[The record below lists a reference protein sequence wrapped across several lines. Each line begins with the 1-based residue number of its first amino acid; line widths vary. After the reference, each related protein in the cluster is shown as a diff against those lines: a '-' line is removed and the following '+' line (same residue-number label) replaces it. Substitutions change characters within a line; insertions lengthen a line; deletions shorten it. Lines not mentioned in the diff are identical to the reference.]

1 MNNLLW
7 IDVETTGLDPM
18 RDDILALGMALT
30 DSELSHKCSIE
41 LVFYRNPHTLRMGEY
56 VCEMH
61 TKNGLLER
69 SRNSNYMF
77 CDAAYDIRKFLESA
91 SPVGARWTG
100 VVKLIDSQLSVPLR
114 WKKGRRI
121 FVNSMSDL
129 FHESLTFEEIDRVF
143 AVMAACPQHQFQI
156 LTKRAKRM
164 AEYLNDPSTDDR
176 VAMAGERLAAEQG
189 WCHAHED
196 EHWPLPNVW
205 LGVSVENQQAAERR
219 IPYLLNVPAA
229 LRFLSC
235 EPLLG
240 PVDLTRLNYYNF
252 ENSPPRREL
261 SPACYLDCLAGH
273 LHGPDD
279 VLAEKIDWVIT
290 GAESGPGA
298 RPMQEGW
305 VRSLR
310 DQCTA
315 ASVPFFYKQ
324 KIEGK
329 NKVPL
334 HLLEGKQWAEF
345 PEVQP

>member
-1 MNNLLW
+1 MN
-7 IDVETTGLDPM
+7 TART
-18 RDDILALGMALT
+18 DIEWT
-30 DSELSHKCSIE
+30 DSTWNPVRGCSRVSDGCLNCYAEKQALRFSGKGEPFEGFVTLKTKETVLRRDFANGNVELKK
-41 LVFYRNPHTLRMGEY
+41 V
-56 VCEMH
+56 
-61 TKNGLLER
+61 TKSL
-69 SRNSNYMF
+69 
-77 CDAAYDIRKFLESA
+77 
-91 SPVGARWTG
+91 GARWTG
-100 VVKLIDSQLSVPLR
+100 VVKQIDNQLSVPLR

-143 AVMAACPQHQFQI
+143 AVMVACPQHQFQI

-205 LGVSVENQQAAERR
+205 LGVSVENQKAAEQR
-219 IPYLLNVPAA
+219 IPYLLNTPAEV
-229 LRFLSC
+229 RFLSC

-240 PVDLTRLNYYNF
+240 PVDLTRLDYHNF
-252 ENSPPRREL
+252 EHSPPRRDL
-261 SPACYLDCLAGH
+261 SPACYLDSLAGH
-273 LHGPDD
+273 MHGPDD

-298 RPMQEGW
+298 RPMQEEW

-310 DQCTA
+310 DQCTE

-329 NKVPL
+329 KKVPL
-334 HLLEGKQWAEF
+334 PLLDGKQWAEF
-345 PEVQP
+345 PEVGK